1 MNAKPVEHEKPRNAC
16 GERAGAGTFGKHDQG
31 RNHSATIYASLE
43 DFKTYILSEYGLAL
57 VGDIKADGAFHYLAT
72 SDDRK
77 GHKPFRYC
85 VHLDDPPNVY
95 FNDLKRGFH
104 GTWYPESQQPLNPA
118 EREQRRREIEAHRA
132 KRERETIERHFK
144 RAQWA
149 VKRWESA
156 RPADDNHPYL
166 RKKGVSAHGLR
177 ILPFWEKRIY
187 PDNGGDGTHFE
198 IIRVE
203 NTLLIPMRDLSGK
216 LWNVQA
222 IFPEKH
228 LIGDEERDKDFL
240 PGARVSGLC
249 HWLGPR
255 TETVCLAEGLATGT
269 TIHEASGYRVFV
281 CFSAG
286 NLVHVAQA
294 VRAALPDARIVVC
307 ADNDLPD
314 KNGRRAGQEKAN
326 EAAGLV
332 GGFVALPPIEKM
344 DFNDFAAMMREAI

>member
-1 MNAKPVEHEKPRNAC
+1 MQTPKNEKPRNAC
-16 GERAGAGTFGKHDQG
+16 GERTGAGTCDIG

-43 DFKTYILSEYGLAL
+43 DFRAYILSEYGLAL

-72 SDDRK
+72 EDKK

-85 VHLDDPPNVY
+85 VHLDDPANVY
-95 FNDLKRGFH
+95 FNDLKRNFH
-104 GTWYPESQQPLNPA
+104 GTWYPEGQQPLNPA
-118 EREQRRREIEAHRA
+118 EREQRRRDYEAKRA
-132 KRERETIERHFK
+132 KREAEEQAKHSK
-144 RAQWA
+144 RAAWA
-149 VKRWESA
+149 NKLWQSA
-156 RPADDNHPYL
+156 RPADGSHPYL
-166 RKKGVSAHGLR
+166 DRKGVGAYGLR
-177 ILPFWEKRIY
+177 LFPVWEKRIY
-187 PDNGGDGTHFE
+187 PGGGGGSQFE
-198 IIRVE
+198 VIPIKNV
-203 NTLLIPMRDLSGK
+203 LLVPMKDETGA
-216 LWNVQA
+216 LWNLQL
-222 IFPEKH
+222 IYPEKI
-228 LIGDEERDKDFL
+228 LLGDEERDKDFL

-314 KNGRRAGQEKAN
+314 KNGRRAGQEWANKA
-326 EAAGLV
+326 AALV
-332 GGFVALPPIEKM
+332 GGFVALPPVESESQKR
-344 DFNDFAAMMREAI
+344 DFNDWANDLSKEFSHD